1 MQLPL
6 DTLRNPSFRQE
17 GQVSKAAEYR
27 TNAEICRRMA
37 DKAQNEEDRRA
48 WLEMAQ
54 SWSFLTKLDD
64 VVPPERSGA
73 AEYETSPLSDAGEE
87 WPASVPRAVLEIV
100 RRPKSSI
107 DSASTVV
114 SRMPRVF
121 VRVGSGLRTRLS
133 SAYTSIS
140 RLLK

>member
-1 MQLPL
+1 L
-6 DTLRNPSFRQE
+6 
-17 GQVSKAAEYR
+17 SKAAEYR

-64 VVPPERSGA
+64 VVPQERSSA
-73 AEYETSPLSDAGEE
+73 VESETSPFSGVVKE
-87 WPASVPRAVLEIV
+87 WYASVSRAFLEIV
-100 RRPKSSI
+100 RHPKTSLDTASSAI
-107 DSASTVV
+107 
-114 SRMPRVF
+114 SRMPRVL
-121 VRVGSGLRTRLS
+121 VGIANDVMTKLF

>member
-1 MQLPL
+1 MQPPL
-6 DTLRNPSFRQE
+6 DTLPDASFRQE

-64 VVPPERSGA
+64 VVPPEKSGA
-73 AEYETSPLSDAGEE
+73 AEYETSPFSR
-87 WPASVPRAVLEIV
+87 ASKERYATV
-100 RRPKSSI
+100 S
-107 DSASTVV
+107 STVI
-114 SRMPRVF
+114 SRMPRAF
-121 VRVGSGLRTRLS
+121 VRVGNDLRTRLS
-133 SAYTSIS
+133 SAYTAIS